1 MNFIL
6 KIKNKIIFY
15 KENLFYFLEE
25 FFLKERIVKL
35 GNNPLIFDIGY
46 NKGKFSKKIL
56 LYYQPSLILGVEAN
70 PSLINNSFS
79 HSKIKKINYLVSNNS
94 DEEKYLYIN
103 NAFLGMSTASL
114 DVLKKSR
121 FSLGSDKQEKLDK
134 LYNQKI
140 KVKVITLDK
149 LIELYGTPDL
159 IKIDVEGHEYEVL
172 KGLNK
177 KAKKITFEW
186 TEENYQGL
194 NKSVKHLHDLGY
206 DKFGVVGYFCNK
218 NNLDDKIL
226 FSRKGDPFLIEPDY
240 FEWEKINLKKFID
253 EKRKINY
260 GMIWAK

>member
-1 MNFIL
+1 MNFFL
-6 KIKNKIIFY
+6 KIKNKILFY

-25 FFLKERIVKL
+25 LFLKERIVKL
-35 GNNPLIFDIGY
+35 GDNPLIFDIGF

-56 LYYQPSLILGVEAN
+56 SYYHPSLILGVEAN
-70 PSLINNSFS
+70 PQLINDSFS

-94 DEEKYLYIN
+94 DKEKYLYIN

-121 FSLGSDKQEKLDK
+121 FSSGSDKQEKLGE

-149 LIELYGTPDL
+149 LLELYGTPDL

-172 KGLNK
+172 EGLNR

-186 TEENYQGL
+186 TEENYEGL
-194 NKSVKHLHDLGY
+194 NKSIKHLHDLGY
-206 DKFGVVGYFCNK
+206 EKFGVVGYFSNY
-218 NNLDDKIL
+218 NDLDDKIL

-240 FEWEKINLKKFID
+240 FEWDKINLKKYID
-253 EKRKINY
+253 VNRKINY
-260 GMIWAK
+260 GMIWVK